1 MVEAIAAMSLRK
13 WLGRFDT
20 LRVAR
25 EGCRTLANQFGLGFN
40 WLGGLVRLAGF
51 AREYRTFKRLNAGTP
66 FVLRARDIAPC
77 LTDRTAATPVEP
89 TYFLQDS
96 WCARKLAERRPASHV
111 DVGSS
116 AKSMA
121 VIAQFVPVTF
131 VDIRPVEIEL
141 ERFTFVKGSV
151 LALPFRDESIGS
163 LSSLCVIEHI
173 GLGRYGD
180 DVDARGSEKAAAEL
194 RRVLAPGGDLYVTVP
209 VDSECRI
216 YFNAHRAFTRDYLL
230 SLFSGLVLSEERYI
244 YGRVL
249 FERYEPERG
258 FGTGLY
264 HFRRA

>member
-1 MVEAIAAMSLRK
+1 MH
-13 WLGRFDT
+13 
-20 LRVAR
+20 
-25 EGCRTLANQFGLGFN
+25 TLANQFGLGFR
-40 WLGGLVRLAGF
+40 WLSGLRGLGAF
-51 AREYRTFKRLNAGTP
+51 TREFRAYKRLNAGTP
-66 FVLRARDIAPC
+66 FALHGRDIAPC

-96 WCARKLAERRPASHV
+96 WCARKLAERRPASHI
-111 DVGSS
+111 DVASS

-141 ERFTFVKGSV
+141 ERFSFVKGSV
-151 LALPFRDESIGS
+151 LALPFADESIGS

-180 DVDARGSEKAAAEL
+180 EVDARGSEKAAAEL
-194 RRVLAPGGDLYVTVP
+194 RRVLASDGDLYVTVP

-230 SLFSGLVLSEERYI
+230 SLFPGLELVEERYI
-244 YGRVL
+244 YGRGL
-249 FERYEPERG
+249 FDRYEAERG

-264 HFRRA
+264 HFRRS